1 MVNGAEQS
9 MKKPDPVNDPP
20 SSLWGYFKEAFR
32 RQNARRPLSFYLMLA
47 IIVVLLLGLQMA
59 HYRDNPRRFA
69 LVLSAM
75 FIFFVVVVWRASVEA
90 MEIFRQGY
98 REERELYRST
108 LGNREFAE
116 ELGKRVAERNLED
129 SDEDGAPVS
138 GDDD

>member
-1 MVNGAEQS
+1 
-9 MKKPDPVNDPP
+9 
-20 SSLWGYFKEAFR
+20 
-32 RQNARRPLSFYLMLA
+32 
-47 IIVVLLLGLQMA
+47 
-59 HYRDNPRRFA
+59 